1 MRTLLCGYA
10 RVQCLFIL
18 KKYNSHAMEKE
29 RTEEKKKLNKKSVI
43 LYSVAGALTI
53 AVAVAAGVLVGQNTF
68 KEKMDYSQFD
78 TGEIEVDYSS
88 KYEDFKKTSED
99 KYFTNFSPIELANIA
114 LLKLGDVENF
124 YSTKSGKVL
133 AAGVEQTI
141 TAATIKNGNSYFEE
155 NISAS
160 SIVKAANRFY
170 QEGEEVDWYKG
181 KYISQTKGNYPESSK
196 TNYTL
201 EGFEETWGCTKDRGC
216 AYIISEQTV
225 LESSI
230 KDNDDGTK
238 TIQLEMDPTLS
249 VLRYVKQMKMTGGLS
264 QEPIFHAVHLDITVD
279 TKLVL
284 QEFFSDETYDVHMVI
299 DAKNSNGKISQ
310 KFKYEEKEIPNINT
324 DFNYEK

>member
-1 MRTLLCGYA
+1 
-10 RVQCLFIL
+10 
-18 KKYNSHAMEKE
+18 MEKE
-29 RTEEKKKLNKKSVI
+29 RTEEKKKLNKKSII

-53 AVAVAAGVLVGQNTF
+53 AIAIAAGVLVGQNVF
-68 KEKMDYSQFD
+68 KQKMDYSQFD

-88 KYEDFKKTSED
+88 KYEEFKTTSES

-249 VLRYVKQMKMTGGLS
+249 VIRYVKQMKMTGGLS

-299 DAKNSNGKISQ
+299 DAKNSNGKLSQ
-310 KFKYEEKEIPNINT
+310 KFKYEEKEIPNIDT
-324 DFNYEK
+324 DFNYEN

>member
-1 MRTLLCGYA
+1 
-10 RVQCLFIL
+10 
-18 KKYNSHAMEKE
+18 MEKE

-230 KDNDDGTK
+230 KDNNDGTK